1 MRRKEREITG
11 ITEMEAIIARADV
24 CRIATTDNNIPYI
37 VTMNFGYS
45 AAGRKFYFHCAREG
59 RKIDMIR
66 KNNYVCFELD
76 TDHEL
81 ITGIEAC
88 DFGMKYSSII
98 GWGKIFILSSD
109 EEKREGFNSIM
120 QHYSERSMFT
130 YIPEQFDKTTVL
142 RLDIIN
148 MTGKKA

>member
-1 MRRKEREITG
+1 MRRKDREITE
-11 ITEMEAIIARADV
+11 ITEMEAIISRADV
-24 CRIATTDNNIPYI
+24 CRIALTDNDTPYI

-45 AAGRKFYFHCAREG
+45 PDRKFYFHCAREG
-59 RKIDMIR
+59 KKIDMIR
-66 KNNYVCFELD
+66 KNNNVCFELD

-81 ITGIEAC
+81 IAGTEAC
-88 DFGMKYSSII
+88 DFGMRYSSII
-98 GWGKIFILSSD
+98 GWGKIFILTGD

-120 QHYSERSMFT
+120 QHYSGKSGFS

-142 RLDIIN
+142 RLDILS

>member
-1 MRRKEREITG
+1 MRRKDREITE
-11 ITEMEAIIARADV
+11 ITEMEAIILRADV
-24 CRIATTDNNIPYI
+24 CRIAMTDNNIPYI

-45 AAGRKFYFHCAREG
+45 SGRKFYFHCAREG

-81 ITGIEAC
+81 TAGTEAC
-88 DFGMKYSSII
+88 DFAMKYSSII
-98 GWGKIFILSSD
+98 GWGKMFILSSD

-120 QHYSERSMFT
+120 QHYSGRGSFS

-142 RLDIIN
+142 RLDVIN

>member
-1 MRRKEREITG
+1 MRRKDREITG
-11 ITEMEAIIARADV
+11 ITEMEAIISRADV
-24 CRIATTDNNIPYI
+24 CRIALTDNDTPYI

-45 AAGRKFYFHCAREG
+45 PDRKFYFHCAGEG

-81 ITGIEAC
+81 TAGTEAC

-98 GWGKIFILSSD
+98 GWGKIFILTGD

-120 QHYSERSMFT
+120 QHYSERGGYSYAT
-130 YIPEQFDKTTVL
+130 EQFDKTTVL
-142 RLDIIN
+142 RLDIIS